1 LLVGTSSCKED
12 LGVTAARVGEKPG
25 ILTNLQYEE
34 KPGGA
39 LISYDL
45 PTTPDLRYIK
55 ATYTLDN
62 GRKMTGKASVYDNRI
77 LVEGYADIGEHDI
90 ELVAVSVGDIESDP
104 VNLRIRTGKPEY
116 LLLAESFLSD
126 ANLYSTFGGLN
137 IQFTNASAAN
147 VIIRVF
153 RQPADAGENW
163 SVISETYTKSK
174 EGTIRIRG
182 EQALE
187 SNYGVVVRDQWGNV
201 SDTIKRVLTPLAEYE
216 LTGAKVYTNMV
227 PASAT
232 NLNGDYTIN
241 NNNGLGN
248 STGPMNTSLFDGVE
262 ATPYYDTKTQWWGRS
277 APIPFQFTLDLGRK
291 TQLSRLKMWGRKD
304 NYALLYQ
311 ATHVK
316 EFELYGS
323 NAPNADGS
331 WDSWTF
337 IGAYEGIRPS
347 GLAFGVNATAED
359 QDYARQGED
368 FEVQWDDPD
377 GFRYYRI
384 RVLSTWN
391 GIREQPWA
399 NTLTVAIAELKFF
412 GIFLD

>member
-1 LLVGTSSCKED
+1 
-12 LGVTAARVGEKPG
+12 
-25 ILTNLQYEE
+25 
-34 KPGGA
+34 
-39 LISYDL
+39 
-45 PTTPDLRYIK
+45 
-55 ATYTLDN
+55 
-62 GRKMTGKASVYDNRI
+62 
-77 LVEGYADIGEHDI
+77 
-90 ELVAVSVGDIESDP
+90 
-104 VNLRIRTGKPEY
+104 
-116 LLLAESFLSD
+116 
-126 ANLYSTFGGLN
+126 
-137 IQFTNASAAN
+137 
-147 VIIRVF
+147 
-153 RQPADAGENW
+153 
-163 SVISETYTKSK
+163 
-174 EGTIRIRG
+174 
-182 EQALE
+182 
-187 SNYGVVVRDQWGNV
+187 
-201 SDTIKRVLTPLAEYE
+201 
-216 LTGAKVYTNMV
+216 
-227 PASAT
+227 
-232 NLNGDYTIN
+232 
-241 NNNGLGN
+241 
-248 STGPMNTSLFDGVE
+248 
-262 ATPYYDTKTQWWGRS
+262 
-277 APIPFQFTLDLGRK
+277 
-291 TQLSRLKMWGRKD
+291 MWGRKD